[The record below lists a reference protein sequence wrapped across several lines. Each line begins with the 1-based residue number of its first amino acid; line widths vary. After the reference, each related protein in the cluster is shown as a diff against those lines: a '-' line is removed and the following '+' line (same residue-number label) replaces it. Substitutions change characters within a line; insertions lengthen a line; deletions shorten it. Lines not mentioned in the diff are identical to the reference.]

1 MFFIDVFCPLRDL
14 EVMDGVLAGSIFF
27 FYRSSGRL
35 DDGGSCLGLE
45 SGIVSLSASQVHAG
59 SQSTRWVFFLNL

>member
-27 FYRSSGRL
+27 SI
-35 DDGGSCLGLE
+35 GLVADWTM
-45 SGIVSLSASQVHAG
+45 GVAAWG
-59 SQSTRWVFFLNL
+59 